1 MADMRRRGTLG
12 EEFACRCLQ
21 EDGYQI
27 LARNYHS
34 SHSEI
39 DIIACK
45 GATIAFIEVKMRSK
59 TAFAAPIAYV
69 STAQR
74 RRIVLAA
81 VAYLKEQGIYNTG
94 EYQPRFDVFEVVT
107 ENAGSPAVIR
117 HAHIPAAFDTG
128 DLHVFV

>member
-1 MADMRRRGTLG
+1 MRRRGTLG
-12 EEFACRCLQ
+12 EDFACRCLQ
-21 EDGYQI
+21 KDGYEI

-39 DIIACK
+39 DIIARK
-45 GATIAFIEVKMRSK
+45 GEIVAFVEVKMRSK
-59 TAFAAPIAYV
+59 TALAAPIAYV
-69 STAQR
+69 TAAQR
-74 RRIVLAA
+74 RRIVFAA

-107 ENAGSPAVIR
+107 ENAGSPLVIR
-117 HAHIPAAFDTG
+117 HAHIPAAYDTG